1 MLQTDKTKAAF
12 VRTARDTEHLAPPM
26 RSDEEL
32 LAEYVRTQNREAF
45 EQLVQRHERD
55 LYGYLR
61 RYLGSVEMAEDAFQA
76 TFLKVHLKC
85 GQFQEGRRVRPWLYT
100 IATHQAIDMLRRNR
114 RHRSVRLNL
123 AEQGGS
129 ADCPIQDLLE
139 SHDMNPGEKA
149 EAAEENKRVW
159 SAVEKLPKRLKEV
172 VILVMLQGLRYR
184 EAAEVLGLAVGTV
197 KSRVHVAIAR
207 LRKVM
212 TGVPYAGC
220 WRECAPAASFTT
232 GHLPA
237 NNRLRE
243 SLGRVLGIR
252 QRAG

>member
-1 MLQTDKTKAAF
+1 MLQSDRTNAAF
-12 VRTARDTEHLAPPM
+12 VRTARDTEHLAPPI

-45 EQLVQRHERD
+45 EELVQRHERD

-85 GQFQEGRRVRPWLYT
+85 GQFQAGRTVRPWLYT
-100 IATHQAIDMLRRNR
+100 IATHQAIDLLRRNR

-129 ADCPIQDLLE
+129 ADCPIQDLLQ
-139 SHDMNPGEKA
+139 SHDMNPGENA
-149 EAAEENKRVW
+149 EAAEERKRVW
-159 SAVEKLPKRLKEV
+159 SAVEKLPRRLKEV
-172 VILVMLQGLRYR
+172 IILVMLQGLRYR

-197 KSRVHVAIAR
+197 KSRVHVAVAR

-212 TGVPYAGC
+212 TGAFYAGC
-220 WRECAPAASFTT
+220 KQEHAQAASFTT
-232 GHLPA
+232 GPLPS
-237 NNRLRE
+237 NHGLRG
-243 SLGRVLGIR
+243 SLGRTLSIR
-252 QRAG
+252 QRVA